1 MLSRVQPTISNTERS
16 YLDRKGVILVQGFEG
31 LQAKIG
37 WAHCSA
43 VRHSGRMA
51 VFIPLMH
58 DFGTSLLEF
67 RSHSLLEPQH
77 IVWYKAFAF
86 KSSRPI
92 FHWPEEGFWAPVYL
106 SNEDS
111 NSCVRVKWDCSKAG
125 EPLSVYCLSSS
136 LRFTCF
142 WPSTDKE
149 EMCSREWCFPYYGN
163 SERKFQGRESG
174 NASLNRCIWIA
185 PLSRVGFNRKN

>member
-16 YLDRKGVILVQGFEG
+16 YLDRKGVILVHGFEG

-92 FHWPEEGFWAPVYL
+92 FHWPEEGF
-106 SNEDS
+106 
-111 NSCVRVKWDCSKAG
+111 
-125 EPLSVYCLSSS
+125 
-136 LRFTCF
+136 
-142 WPSTDKE
+142 
-149 EMCSREWCFPYYGN
+149 
-163 SERKFQGRESG
+163 
-174 NASLNRCIWIA
+174 
-185 PLSRVGFNRKN
+185 